1 MFRLQRTVLG
11 KSKLLLRLSCLLS
24 FHTRSMSFINYMG
37 NGLFN
42 IIIYLYTIIMYA
54 ASRYS
59 KLNAV
64 YSLQP
69 QQSYIMGPCELMKM
83 WM

>member
-1 MFRLQRTVLG
+1 
-11 KSKLLLRLSCLLS
+11 
-24 FHTRSMSFINYMG
+24 MSFMNYMG

-59 KLNAV
+59 KLNAA

-69 QQSYIMGPCELMKM
+69 QESIL
-83 WM
+83 WDHVN